1 MNNKIVYVGLTADTI
16 HHGHINLIEKARE
29 YGKVFIGLLTD
40 KAVTNYKRIPL
51 LTFEQR
57 KKIIINIKGVSK
69 VLPQNEWDY
78 SINLKR
84 LKPDYMIHGDDWTS
98 GPQLSLKKK
107 ALKTLKEFNGKLIE
121 IPYTK
126 GVSSTALSM
135 YQNEKFT
142 TADLRLKS
150 LNRLLESKKLLRI
163 IETHN
168 PISALIAENIK
179 LEKKTKLIEFDGFW
193 SSSLTDSTSMG
204 KPDIEALDMSERL
217 NNINNIFDVTSK
229 PLIMDIDTGGK
240 IEHLKLN
247 IKSIER
253 HGISAV
259 IMEDKTGLKK
269 NSLNETTSNQKQETI
284 KYFCEKIDQINKIK
298 LNNEFMIFAR
308 IESLILNKGMKDALL
323 RAKKYVE
330 AGANGIMIHSKK
342 TSPKEIFE
350 FSDKFRK
357 DYKFIPLI
365 CVPST
370 YNGVKEQQLIKKKF
384 NIVIYANHLLRA
396 AYPAMYKTAK
406 SILKYG
412 RSKECD
418 KDLISIKNILSLIP
432 ETS

>member
-107 ALKTLKEFNGKLIE
+107 ALKTLKKFNGKLIE

-247 IKSIER
+247 NPIYVPTSSYGHFGREPTSEG
-253 HGISAV
+253 HFSWENTDLV
-259 IMEDKTGLKK
+259 EDLKK
-269 NSLNETTSNQKQETI
+269 I
-284 KYFCEKIDQINKIK
+284 
-298 LNNEFMIFAR
+298 
-308 IESLILNKGMKDALL
+308 
-323 RAKKYVE
+323 
-330 AGANGIMIHSKK
+330 
-342 TSPKEIFE
+342 
-350 FSDKFRK
+350 
-357 DYKFIPLI
+357 
-365 CVPST
+365 
-370 YNGVKEQQLIKKKF
+370 
-384 NIVIYANHLLRA
+384 
-396 AYPAMYKTAK
+396 
-406 SILKYG
+406 
-412 RSKECD
+412 
-418 KDLISIKNILSLIP
+418 
-432 ETS
+432 